1 MKLRKATFEDLTE
14 LVAIGKT
21 TFEETF
27 ASDNSSQNMRDYLNK
42 SFTNDQIAL
51 ELSNEFSEFFIT
63 TIEGQLV
70 GYLKVNRNEA
80 QTEQNLDHALEI
92 ERIYI
97 LKKYQGKKLGQ
108 QLLDK
113 ALDIA
118 AQYQL
123 RTIWLGVWEH
133 NPKAIH
139 FYEKNGFQIFD
150 QHEFQLGDEVQ
161 IDLMMKLEL

>member
-42 SFTNDQIAL
+42 SFTKDQIAL
-51 ELSNEFSEFFIT
+51 ELSNEFSEFFIA

-80 QTEQNLDHALEI
+80 QTE
-92 ERIYI
+92 
-97 LKKYQGKKLGQ
+97 
-108 QLLDK
+108 
-113 ALDIA
+113 
-118 AQYQL
+118 
-123 RTIWLGVWEH
+123 
-133 NPKAIH
+133 
-139 FYEKNGFQIFD
+139 
-150 QHEFQLGDEVQ
+150 
-161 IDLMMKLEL
+161 